1 MICLLLKFVNLK
13 FIFSIYSEPQSY
25 SAPKLKSLSESM
37 TQTEQRIPSNVQ
49 IRVKDPAIDAIHKQ
63 NRESNSSISASVH
76 SYDST
81 STITNASEIGDNAII
96 TRIRKSCEQKEE
108 FLRRPSQPYVY
119 NAAVSPPLS
128 LQSNISPSRQPI
140 IFENV
145 VASAQHPQHRE
156 FYSRPNR
163 MQKAMWPPSHELTVS
178 PVLHLTNAEQK
189 NHMSIREQF
198 FNSIQQQ
205 DHQQTHRSPSPFTM
219 EAHTKMEII
228 ENDNQNVNRK
238 DYPQLRLVSE
248 LTKQFSSGRPLSPDG
263 VDRTSLYRSEL
274 SRLQTK
280 QVHPNVALRKREFE
294 LKAESDHWR
303 RSIDKTRS
311 SSMDSESNLNSSG
324 RARSLSAES
333 GRTGNRSLKDDP
345 PIPPPREKHRD
356 RETNKENYGSKTN
369 GKRFLLLLIFYW
381 TLY

>member
-1 MICLLLKFVNLK
+1 
-13 FIFSIYSEPQSY
+13 
-25 SAPKLKSLSESM
+25 M
-37 TQTEQRIPSNVQ
+37 TQTEQRVPSNVQ
-49 IRVKDPAIDAIHKQ
+49 IRVKDPTYDAIHKQ
-63 NRESNSSISASVH
+63 NRESGSSLSSSVH
-76 SYDST
+76 SYDSK
-81 STITNASEIGDNAII
+81 STLTNASETGDNAII

-119 NAAVSPPLS
+119 NAPVSPPMS
-128 LQSNISPSRQPI
+128 LHTNVSPSRQPI

-163 MQKAMWPPSHELTVS
+163 LQKAMWPPSHELTVS
-178 PVLHLTNAEQK
+178 PVIHQSSSTEQQPTTEQK
-189 NHMSIREQF
+189 HHMSIREQF

-205 DHQQTHRSPSPFTM
+205 HQQQPHRSPSPFTM
-219 EAHTKMEII
+219 EAHIKMEIT
-228 ENDNQNVNRK
+228 ENENLNSNRK
-238 DYPQLRLVSE
+238 DFPHLRLVSE

-263 VDRTSLYRSEL
+263 IDRTSLYRSEL

-294 LKAESDHWR
+294 LKAESEYWR

-311 SSMDSESNLNSSG
+311 SSVDSESHNNSSM

-333 GRTGNRSLKDDP
+333 GRTGDKSLRDEVP
-345 PIPPPREKHRD
+345 PIPPPREKHRE
-356 RETNKENYGSKTN
+356 REMNKENAYGTKATIN
-369 GKRFLLLLIFYW
+369 GKE
-381 TLY
+381 